1 MCILAVASA
10 MKGKPGKPGKGGKG
24 GKAIRALNGLCSA
37 YESGVADVNDASFDD
52 VFSDDVFGDFCDD
65 FFAAQNK
72 TAMNVT
78 RSVDAVKALAK
89 VCKGFAKRPAPEDGP
104 LAGVDAVCDAAMTAK
119 AMSMGDKKSKK
130 ALKGLVG
137 ICTALAADTLVVKVS
152 NFTEVFEAMDED
164 FCPEFL
170 NSTLVVSERR
180 KKGKDAVRV
189 MGDACRWYAKKF
201 AEVEPEG
208 VLAELDDICEDY
220 NEIKMALEEEEE
232 EDSETEP
239 EPEES

>member
-10 MKGKPGKPGKGGKG
+10 KKGKPGKGGKG
-24 GKAIRALNGLCSA
+24 GKAMKALNGLCSA
-37 YESGVADVNDASFDD
+37 YESGVADVSDAAFDD

-78 RSVDAVKALAK
+78 RSVDAVKVISK
-89 VCKGFAKRPAPEDGP
+89 VCKGFAKKPAPEDGP
-104 LAGVDAVCDAAMTAK
+104 LAGVDAVCNATMAAK
-119 AMSMGDKKSKK
+119 AMSMGDKKSQK
-130 ALKGLVG
+130 ALKGLIG
-137 ICTALAADTLVVKVS
+137 ICTAQAAGNLWVKVS
-152 NFTEVFEAMDED
+152 NFTEVFEAMEED

-189 MGDACRWYAKKF
+189 LGDACRWYAKKF
-201 AEVEPEG
+201 ADVEPEG

-220 NEIKMALEEEEE
+220 AEIKMALEEEEE
-232 EDSETEP
+232 EESVEEP